1 MELKRWHYL
10 TLSVFVAGAIV
21 ALLVA
26 SEQRA
31 ALVSD
36 LVAENDYL
44 TRRLEQSREQ
54 LRQMTERQLE
64 LEAAIHNRTHS
75 PARGGRLDGWET
87 MPVTTPSGLDAAEL
101 NQALAGTELAGL
113 GEALIAAEAATGV
126 SALVLAAICAH
137 ESGWGSSRLARDKNN
152 LAGLGAYPGEEY
164 SAGIS
169 FASRDGCVMFLARLL
184 ATHYAPGGKYYG
196 GSYDLVGIGRSYA
209 GDQGWAEK
217 VAGCMERIGG
227 GWREW

>member
-10 TLSVFVAGAIV
+10 TLSVLVAGAIV

-31 ALVSD
+31 ALVGD

-54 LRQMTERQLE
+54 LLQMTERQIE

-87 MPVTTPSGLDAAEL
+87 MPVTTPSGLSAATLER
-101 NQALAGTELAGL
+101 ALADTELAGL
-113 GEALIAAEAATGV
+113 GGALVAAETATGV

-137 ESGWGSSRLARDKNN
+137 ESGWGSSRLARDKCN

-164 SAGIS
+164 SAGIT
-169 FASRDGCVMFLARLL
+169 FASRASCVLYLGRLL
-184 ATHYAPGGKYYG
+184 RDKPGDHLAEIGVWYATDP
-196 GSYDLVGIGRSYA
+196 
-209 GDQGWAEK
+209 QWAAK
-217 VAGCMERIGG
+217 VAACVETIAERSGTA
-227 GWREW
+227 